1 MAAKQRLTSEAIFAL
16 LQWPMAHSHHHAD
29 TDIAALRKA
38 CVLISSF
45 MLVELAVGLWANAL
59 VLVADAGHMF
69 LDATALALAWW
80 AAHLSKRGF
89 DQQLSYGY
97 HRFQVLAAFV
107 NGLTLVGLIIWI
119 TVEAVQRLIN
129 PESMN
134 PWPTLIV
141 ASLGFIVNLVAFRLL
156 HDTSGNTNIRS
167 AALHVLGDLLGSVAA
182 MIAAAVVMIW
192 GWLYADPVL
201 TLVIVVIL
209 GRGAYGVL
217 RESAHILLEGVPA
230 GVNLAQIKTTL
241 TEEIKDV
248 DGVHHVHAWGLTA
261 EKPLLTLHAL
271 IPENAEVQKVVA
283 DIKRLLKERF
293 DIEHSTIQVELGPC
307 PDDQHGHGH

>member
-1 MAAKQRLTSEAIFAL
+1 MAGISAPTGGPIFSL
-16 LQWPMAHSHHHAD
+16 LQCLMAHSHHHSD
-29 TDIAALRKA
+29 GDISALRKA
-38 CVLISSF
+38 CLLITTF
-45 MLVELAVGLWANAL
+45 MLVELVVGLWANAL

-69 LDATALALAWW
+69 LDATALGLAWW

-107 NGLTLVGLIIWI
+107 NGLTLVALIIWI

-129 PESMN
+129 PEAMN

-141 ASLGFIVNLVAFRLL
+141 ATLGFIVNLIAFRLL

-182 MIAAAVVMIW
+182 MVAAIVVMTL

-201 TLVIVVIL
+201 TLAIVVIL
-209 GRGAYGVL
+209 SRGAYGVL
-217 RESAHILLEGVPA
+217 KESAHILLEGVPA

-241 TEEIKDV
+241 TEEIDGV

-271 IPENAEVQKVVA
+271 IPESAQVQIVVR
-283 DIKRLLKERF
+283 DIKQLLKERF

-307 PDDQHGHGH
+307 PDDQHGHAH

>member
-1 MAAKQRLTSEAIFAL
+1 MAGISAPTGGPIFSL
-16 LQWPMAHSHHHAD
+16 LQCLMAHSHHHSD
-29 TDIAALRKA
+29 GDISALRKA
-38 CVLISSF
+38 CLLITTF
-45 MLVELAVGLWANAL
+45 MLVELVVGLWANAL

-69 LDATALALAWW
+69 LDATALGLAWW

-107 NGLTLVGLIIWI
+107 NGLTLVALIIWI

-129 PESMN
+129 PEAMN

-141 ASLGFIVNLVAFRLL
+141 ATLGFIVNLIAFRLL

-182 MIAAAVVMIW
+182 MVAAIVVMTL

-201 TLVIVVIL
+201 TLAIVMIL
-209 GRGAYGVL
+209 SRGAYGVL
-217 RESAHILLEGVPA
+217 KESAHILLEGVPA
-230 GVNLAQIKTTL
+230 GVNLAEIKTTL
-241 TEEIKDV
+241 TEEIDGV

-271 IPENAEVQKVVA
+271 IPESAQVQIVVR
-283 DIKRLLKERF
+283 DIKQLLKERF

-307 PDDQHGHGH
+307 PDDQHGHAH

>member
-1 MAAKQRLTSEAIFAL
+1 
-16 LQWPMAHSHHHAD
+16 MAHSHHHSD
-29 TDIAALRKA
+29 GDISALRKA
-38 CVLISSF
+38 CLLITTF
-45 MLVELAVGLWANAL
+45 MLVELVVGLWANAL

-69 LDATALALAWW
+69 LDATALGLAWW

-107 NGLTLVGLIIWI
+107 NGLTLVALIIWI

-129 PESMN
+129 PEAMN

-141 ASLGFIVNLVAFRLL
+141 ATLGFIVNLIAFRLL
-156 HDTSGNTNIRS
+156 HDTSGNTNIRG

-182 MIAAAVVMIW
+182 MVAAIVVMTL

-201 TLVIVVIL
+201 TLAIVMIL
-209 GRGAYGVL
+209 SRGAYGVL
-217 RESAHILLEGVPA
+217 KESAHILLEGVPA
-230 GVNLAQIKTTL
+230 GVNLAEIKTTL
-241 TEEIKDV
+241 TEEIDGV

-271 IPENAEVQKVVA
+271 IPESAQVQIVVR
-283 DIKRLLKERF
+283 DIKQLLKERF

-307 PDDQHGHGH
+307 PDDQHGHAH

>member
-1 MAAKQRLTSEAIFAL
+1 MAGISAPTGGPIFSL
-16 LQWPMAHSHHHAD
+16 LQCLMAHSHHHSD
-29 TDIAALRKA
+29 GDISALRKA
-38 CVLISSF
+38 CLLITTF
-45 MLVELAVGLWANAL
+45 MVVELVVGLWANAL

-69 LDATALALAWW
+69 LDATALGLAWW

-107 NGLTLVGLIIWI
+107 NGLTLVALIIWI

-129 PESMN
+129 PEAMN

-141 ASLGFIVNLVAFRLL
+141 ATLGFIVNLIAFRLL

-182 MIAAAVVMIW
+182 MVAAIVVMTL

-201 TLVIVVIL
+201 TLAIVVIL
-209 GRGAYGVL
+209 SRGAYGVL
-217 RESAHILLEGVPA
+217 KESAHILLEGVPA

-241 TEEIKDV
+241 TEEIDGV

-271 IPENAEVQKVVA
+271 IPESAQVQIVVR
-283 DIKRLLKERF
+283 DIKQLLKERF

-307 PDDQHGHGH
+307 PDDQPSHVH

>member
-1 MAAKQRLTSEAIFAL
+1 MAGISAPTGGPIFSL
-16 LQWPMAHSHHHAD
+16 LQCLMAHSHHHSD
-29 TDIAALRKA
+29 GDISALRKA
-38 CVLISSF
+38 CLLITTF
-45 MLVELAVGLWANAL
+45 MVVELVVGLWANAL

-69 LDATALALAWW
+69 LDATALGLAWW

-107 NGLTLVGLIIWI
+107 NGLTLVALIIWI

-129 PESMN
+129 PEAMN

-141 ASLGFIVNLVAFRLL
+141 ATLGFIVNLIAFRLL

-182 MIAAAVVMIW
+182 MVAAIVVMTL

-201 TLVIVVIL
+201 TLAIVVIL
-209 GRGAYGVL
+209 SRGAYGVL
-217 RESAHILLEGVPA
+217 KESAHILLEGVPA

-241 TEEIKDV
+241 TEEIDGV

-271 IPENAEVQKVVA
+271 IPESAQVQIVVR
-283 DIKRLLKERF
+283 DIKQLLKERF

-307 PDDQHGHGH
+307 PDDQHGHAH